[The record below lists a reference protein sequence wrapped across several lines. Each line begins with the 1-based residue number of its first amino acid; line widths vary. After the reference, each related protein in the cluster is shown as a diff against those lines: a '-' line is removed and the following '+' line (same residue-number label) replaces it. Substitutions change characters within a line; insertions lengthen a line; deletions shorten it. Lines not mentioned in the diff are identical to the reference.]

1 MIIPIIFGTA
11 VAISG
16 LKMWSSNQSVM
27 GVLSRVTSK
36 DRDLYTDGRGRLYI
50 DRRIPVHEMKVADTQ
65 NIQHELLVDNYGY
78 IYDDSFDKYIEQCK
92 RKNEEYLKEAI
103 KKNKRYSKYVD
114 PYDGY
119 VYSKNIETGEIC
131 LGIKRT
137 LLGDS
142 ETEGEQY
149 FKAVHRP
156 IKRKNLF
163 DDCVEYDSVSSNPS
177 YYVQVDVSEYTQ
189 INTVLYNYDSNDN
202 RWRDYKIAHDKYIN
216 PESVVY
222 LNKDVSHSSYK
233 GIAIK
238 VEKDVRENIHDKI
251 PVHTYV
257 AFGKS
262 YQCIDFINVTDQE
275 DPDIIR
281 IYDSELNDTGSS
293 YYYGGKK
300 EIEHTF
306 RSRYFLSY
314 ENIYLKDYA
323 HMRTEEKERHK
334 NVMDKLWKIER
345 YLRKDYLSEKGKSY
359 SFKKWE
365 KIIDTVDRLQNEEIA
380 IHRFNI
386 NKIETKEEK
395 ARKKLEI
402 RYKAERPKKSS
413 NSFMGYGYGIDDD
426 YSDMIVRSYMKDLI
440 CIDKR
445 AYYFDLAEKAL
456 QKVKNEMYQDINPLD
471 SMNIHVK
478 EYTKNLYNIS
488 YLQEGKHRW
497 CGRKIRSYGDIYVI
511 TDVNEADGILTIQ
524 NLVDDEIKEITYNK
538 EDSTDKKLKANGYDF
553 VLVNISDDIQSKYI
567 LNKSWLSSSEK
578 STRDYLMKRESESC
592 YSVSNTIG
600 RQKIR
605 GVKRLKDKEEKIGII
620 KRIKNEINRLS
631 ELD

>member
-1 MIIPIIFGTA
+1 MLIPIIFGTV

-27 GVLSRVTSK
+27 GVLGRVTSK
-36 DRDLYTDGRGRLYI
+36 ERNLYTDGRGRLYI
-50 DRRIPVHEMKVADTQ
+50 DRRIPVYEMKVADTQ

-78 IYDDSFDKYIEQCK
+78 IYDDSFDRYIEQCK
-92 RKNEEYLKEAI
+92 KKNEENLKEAI
-103 KKNKRYSKYVD
+103 KENKKYSKYID

-119 VYSKNIETGEIC
+119 IYSKNIETGEIC

-142 ETEGEQY
+142 ETEGEQF
-149 FKAVHRP
+149 FKAVHKP

-189 INTVLYNYDSNDN
+189 INTILYNYDYNDN

-216 PESVVY
+216 PESIVY
-222 LNKDVSHSSYK
+222 LNKDIIHSSYK

-238 VEKDVRENIHDKI
+238 VEKDTRENIDDEI
-251 PVHTYV
+251 PIHTYV
-257 AFGKS
+257 AFAYSHKEGLIK
-262 YQCIDFINVTDQE
+262 FINISDQE
-275 DPDIIR
+275 DPDIISIKAR
-281 IYDSELNDTGSS
+281 EGFDR
-293 YYYGGKK
+293 K
-300 EIEHTF
+300 
-306 RSRYFLSY
+306 YFLSA
-314 ENIYLKDYA
+314 KYA
-323 HMRTEEKERHK
+323 LAKEYYNMIVNEEERHK
-334 NVMDKLWKIER
+334 KALNNLEFMRKNAPNMTIYNNVNNL
-345 YLRKDYLSEKGKSY
+345 
-359 SFKKWE
+359 
-365 KIIDTVDRLQNEEIA
+365 VHEEIELHYFNLDKNVRKGEKYIQNA
-380 IHRFNI
+380 IIQYEKDHLNI
-386 NKIETKEEK
+386 KPT
-395 ARKKLEI
+395 
-402 RYKAERPKKSS
+402 Y
-413 NSFMGYGYGIDDD
+413 FMGNGEGIEAD
-426 YSDMIVRSYMKDLI
+426 YSYMVVKPDMKDLI

-445 AYYFDLAEKAL
+445 DYYFDLAEKAL

-497 CGRKIRSYGDIYVI
+497 CGRKIKSYGDIYVI

-524 NLVDDEIKEITYNK
+524 NLVNDEIKEITYNK
-538 EDSTDKKLKANGYDF
+538 EDSTDKRLKANGYDF

-605 GVKRLKDKEEKIGII
+605 GVKRLKDKEDKIGIV